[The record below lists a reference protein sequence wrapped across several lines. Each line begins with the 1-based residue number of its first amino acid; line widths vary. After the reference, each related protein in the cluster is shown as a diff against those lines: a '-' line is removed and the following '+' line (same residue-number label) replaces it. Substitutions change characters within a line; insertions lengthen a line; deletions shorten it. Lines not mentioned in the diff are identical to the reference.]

1 MTKTDGTPST
11 RSFGRT
17 MKAVVWSFTGLRRKR
32 DFDDDVE
39 GGMNPFHILVAALI
53 GAALFIGV
61 LIGFAQYAVA

>member
-1 MTKTDGTPST
+1 MTNTDGTPST

-39 GGMNPFHILVAALI
+39 GGMNPFHILVAALV
-53 GAALFIGV
+53 GVALFIGV